1 MRFVTPDP
9 ALGEGRQHTARLT
22 AKYFCCNAGAACC
35 AFLLAAWG
43 ASGCERSEP
52 GQELL
57 AASASATLDSAEAA
71 LATPSGSPGSGAHL
85 PPKPGSSAEGT
96 SSKHPATLADPLNPT
111 RPFSATQQT
120 YLPLAKDW
128 RDALPAKELQF
139 MASPAERGGVLPC
152 EAPDPGFGVHEPRWI
167 HVQPMGNFIVPKHL
181 KLDES
186 GGFDLVVHFHGQRPA
201 SKELI
206 RTGEDLVFLG
216 VSLGIGKA
224 YAPPFHDGKL
234 FLQLIS
240 GVEKELSKRL
250 GRAAHVRRMALSGWS
265 RGFEAIG
272 EVLTQ
277 PLADKVDALIL
288 LDSFHGSR
296 DLEARALRLAPFVAF
311 GKAALTGKRFFFLS
325 HSAIPTEDYASTTET
340 VHWLVWELA
349 GKPIPAQRKDPLGL
363 QLTDF
368 YSAGDFHARGYAG
381 NGKLDHCAHF
391 GVYPDAIRAVAER
404 WRRTTAAP
412 EKL

>member
-1 MRFVTPDP
+1 MTSASSTGSV
-9 ALGEGRQHTARLT
+9 ARLT
-22 AKYFCCNAGAACC
+22 
-35 AFLLAAWG
+35 
-43 ASGCERSEP
+43 
-52 GQELL
+52 
-57 AASASATLDSAEAA
+57 
-71 LATPSGSPGSGAHL
+71 
-85 PPKPGSSAEGT
+85 PKPVESVEPASNE
-96 SSKHPATLADPLNPT
+96 HPATLTDPLNAT

-120 YLPLAKDW
+120 YLPLPEGW
-128 RDALPAKELQF
+128 RDAVPAKELQF
-139 MASPAERGGVLPC
+139 MAGPAERGGVLPC
-152 EAPDPGFGVHEPRWI
+152 EAPDPGFGVHEPKWI

-181 KLDES
+181 TLDEG

-201 SKELI
+201 RKELV

-234 FLQLIS
+234 FTQLIT
-240 GVEKELSKRL
+240 GVEKALSKRI
-250 GRAAHVRRMALSGWS
+250 GRPAHVRRMALSGWS

-277 PLADKVDALIL
+277 PLGEKVDALIL

-296 DLEARALRLAPFVAF
+296 DLNARALRLAPFVAF
-311 GKAALTGKRFFFLS
+311 GRAALVGKRFFFLS

-340 VHWLVWELA
+340 IHWLVSELG
-349 GKPIPAQRKDPLGL
+349 GKPVPARRKDPLGL

-368 YSAGDFHARGYAG
+368 YSAGDFHTRGYAG

-404 WRRTTAAP
+404 WRRTPTAP